1 MEFIQDESREHG
13 FVWSLSMRIAIF
25 GIGAM
30 GVLFGAKLTPH
41 ADVTLI
47 GSWQEQLDA
56 LRFAPLRLIYPNGRE
71 ESVQVKAVDY
81 DAAPGGVDVALVL
94 TKATGTA
101 KAGECA
107 ARILSPG
114 GVAITLQNGL
124 GNLEIIAEH
133 AGAARA
139 VLGVTTQGG
148 ALDGPGVLRV
158 GGTGTTYLAAREG
171 MEALADLLNKADL
184 SAELVPDVLTLAW
197 GKLAVNA
204 AINPLTA
211 LLDIRNGALLDSEH
225 TRAIMA
231 GAAHEVAAVAAAQG
245 IILPFDAA
253 ARAEEVARLTG
264 PNRSSMLQDV
274 QRGALTEIETICG
287 AVMRQGAVSSVPTP
301 TSTVLYHLIKS
312 LEQTIAP
319 R

>member
-1 MEFIQDESREHG
+1 
-13 FVWSLSMRIAIF
+13 MRIAIF

-30 GVLFGAKLTPH
+30 GALFGAKLTPH

-47 GSWQEQLDA
+47 GSWRQQLDA
-56 LRFAPLRLIYPNGRE
+56 LQPAPLRLIYPDGRE

-81 DAAPGGVDVALVL
+81 DAAPNGIDVALIL

-101 KAGECA
+101 KAGERA

-133 AGAARA
+133 VGAERA

-158 GGTGTTYLAAREG
+158 GGTGTTFLVSREG
-171 MEALADLLNKADL
+171 MQALADLLNAAGL
-184 SAELVPDVLTLAW
+184 VSELVPDILTLAW

-211 LLDIRNGALLDSEH
+211 LLGIRNGVLLDSEH
-225 TRAIMA
+225 TRTIMA
-231 GAAHEVAAVAAAQG
+231 EAAREVAAVAAAQG
-245 IILPFDAA
+245 IALPYDAA

-264 PNRSSMLQDV
+264 LNRSSMLQDV
-274 QRGALTEIETICG
+274 QRGTLTEIDTICG
-287 AVMRQGAVSSVPTP
+287 AVMRQGAAFNVPTP
-301 TSTVLYHLIKS
+301 TNTVLYHLIRA
-312 LEQTIAP
+312 LES
-319 R
+319 RL